1 MHAGLGSAVSCLS
14 PLYRNRE
21 ALLSGLTQASV
32 VCGISST
39 SSSSSHMAAAYLWDL
54 RRPRRPVSS
63 LNFVPEPQAAYPAGR
78 TVSTADGR
86 DIAAAAACVTRGSSI
101 SSSAGVP
108 AGVPGILCLSVH
120 EDGALAA
127 AGFRDG
133 KVLTW
138 DMRQVCVTVDTRLH
152 ESHPS
157 TAMLL
162 WSVSRWL
169 ASEVGSQPPR
179 SGVPS
184 IPRSCM
190 DNIYMYS
197 TLRCWPARY

>member
-1 MHAGLGSAVSCLS
+1 MPAGLGSAVSCLA

-63 LNFVPEPQAAYPAGR
+63 LNFVPEPQAASPAGPS
-78 TVSTADGR
+78 VSTADGGNSG
-86 DIAAAAACVTRGSSI
+86 DTGAAACVSSI
-101 SSSAGVP
+101 SAGAP

-138 DMRQVCVTVDTRLH
+138 DMRQVRVTADTRLH

-157 TAMLL
+157 TITMLL
-162 WSVSRWL
+162 WSVSRL
-169 ASEVGSQPPR
+169 ASEVGSQPPS
-179 SGVPS
+179 SGLPS
-184 IPRSCM
+184 MPTFCI
-190 DNIYMYS
+190 DKIYMYS
-197 TLRCWPARY
+197 TL